1 MDFEKITALSV
12 SFRLSE
18 KICKKIAIQTER
30 HFQKVNV
37 DSISV
42 KPMKNFWDNI
52 CYEIQREGGRG
63 IGYVNELEVRE
74 YVYSLVKKLENYE
87 FNAIFLQVESLC
99 NGLSNVRCIGT
110 IEPDRYEDINLSSE
124 DNELSPVILEVIDYI
139 AQEYIYKR
147 AKGHTNKRLR
157 KAILSLNEIKKS

>member
-18 KICKKIAIQTER
+18 KICKKTAIQTER

-42 KPMKNFWDNI
+42 RPMKNFWDNI
-52 CYEIQREGGRG
+52 CYEIQREGDRG
-63 IGYVNELEVRE
+63 IGYVNEIEVKE

-99 NGLSNVRCIGT
+99 DGLSNVRCIGT

-124 DNELSPVILEVIDYI
+124 DNELSPVILKVTGYI
-139 AQEYIYKR
+139 TQEYIYKR
-147 AKGHTNKRLR
+147 AKGYTNKRLR
-157 KAILSLNEIKKS
+157 QALNS

>member
-52 CYEIQREGGRG
+52 CYEIQRGGDRG
-63 IGYVNELEVRE
+63 IGYVNCLEVKE
-74 YVYSLVKKLENYE
+74 YIYSLVRKLENYE

-99 NGLSNVRCIGT
+99 DGLSNVRCVGA
-110 IEPDRYEDINLSSE
+110 IEPDRYEDIKLSPE
-124 DNELSPVILEVIDYI
+124 NNELSPVILEVIDYI

-147 AKGHTNKRLR
+147 AKGYTNKRLR
-157 KAILSLNEIKKS
+157 KVLNS